1 MRIIDRSVLILLL
14 LSFLCWG
21 KIISQECRKD
31 TVYIVFDSSKFA
43 PKKDFFLFF
52 GPEGLY
58 TRYIDDKSSKKIIFE
73 RKYKAPSSVYDTF
86 IFDRHKYSPKRVSK
100 KDVKDLNIL
109 DFNGMET
116 ILIKKKLYA
125 EPEVVYPNLGIIE
138 VRGQNAT
145 IYYPVKWERSVS
157 IE

>member
-1 MRIIDRSVLILLL
+1 MRIIDRSVFILLL
-14 LSFLCWG
+14 LSFLYSG
-21 KIISQECRKD
+21 KIISQECQKD
-31 TVYIVFDSSKFA
+31 TVYLVFDSSKFA

-58 TRYIDDKSSKKIIFE
+58 TRYIDDKNSRNIIFK
-73 RKYKAPSSVYDTF
+73 RKHKAAVSVYDTF
-86 IFDRHKYSPKRVSK
+86 IFDRHRYTPKRVSK
-100 KDVKDLNIL
+100 KDIKDLNIL

-138 VRGQNAT
+138 LSGQDAT
-145 IYYPVKWERSVS
+145 IYYPVRWERSVS

>member
-14 LSFLCWG
+14 LSFLYSG
-21 KIISQECRKD
+21 KIISQECQKD
-31 TVYIVFDSSKFA
+31 TVYLVFDSSKFA
-43 PKKDFFLFF
+43 EERNYFLSFK
-52 GPEGLY
+52 EGLY
-58 TRYIDDKSSKKIIFE
+58 TRYIDDKNSRNIIFK
-73 RKYKAPSSVYDTF
+73 RKHKAAVSVYDTF
-86 IFDRHKYSPKRVSK
+86 IFDRHRYTPKRVSK
-100 KDVKDLNIL
+100 KNIKDLNIL

-138 VRGQNAT
+138 LSGQDAT
-145 IYYPVKWERSVS
+145 IYYPVRWERSVS

>member
-43 PKKDFFLFF
+43 EERNYFLSF

-58 TRYIDDKSSKKIIFE
+58 TRYIDDKNSKKIIFG
-73 RKYKAPSSVYDTF
+73 RKHKASGSVYDTF
-86 IFDRHKYSPKRVSK
+86 IFDRHRYSPKRASK

-109 DFNGMET
+109 DFNETET

-138 VRGQNAT
+138 IRGQNAT